1 MQTNFKTQIMKYSRK
16 TFLRNIGLLTAGLH
30 SVAWDKFGKSA
41 TEKVQVD
48 HGLILG
54 LASYTLRELDTDTAI
69 KIASRLQ
76 LNHLAFKSMHMPL
89 DSDNNALVQ
98 IREKVIKAGI
108 KLYGAGVIYME
119 SEEEVNQ
126 AFSYGLAAGLEVI
139 IGVPNHELLPL
150 VEKKVQETNIKL
162 AIHNHGPGD
171 LLYSSVDDIHE
182 KIKDLDPRI
191 GFCID
196 VGHVVRINEDPVEK
210 ILRYRDRLYDIH
222 LKDVSE
228 ASADGESVEFGRG
241 VVDLPFIVQALAEI
255 NYTGVMAIEFEKDAK
270 DPLPGLAESVGYSR
284 GLIASLRI

>member
-1 MQTNFKTQIMKYSRK
+1 MTNFKIQIMKYSRK

-30 SVAWDKFGKSA
+30 SVTWGKSGKPS
-41 TEKVQVD
+41 TEKVQID

-69 KIASRLQ
+69 EIASRLQ
-76 LNHLAFKSMHMPL
+76 LSHLAFKSMHMPL
-89 DSDNNALVQ
+89 ASDKNALVE
-98 IREKVIKAGI
+98 IREKVEKAGI

-119 SEEEVNQ
+119 SEEEVHQ
-126 AFSYGLAAGLEVI
+126 AFSYGLAARLEVI

-182 KIKDLDPRI
+182 KIKHLDPRV

-210 ILRYRDRLYDIH
+210 ILRYRDRLYDVH

-241 VVDLPFIVQALAEI
+241 VVDLPFILQALAEI
-255 NYTGVMAIEFEKDAK
+255 NYTGVMAIEFEKDAQ
-270 DPLPGLAESVGYSR
+270 DPVPGLAESVGYSR
-284 GLIASLRI
+284 GLLASMRI